1 MIKMKF
7 VSIWDTTTGKRT
19 LLKSGDRE
27 TWKKLSSEEK
37 YWVRYLS
44 TLQNQEMYSKVKKI
58 ERTLTTNNRKYIPVY
73 IRVEDK

>member
-7 VSIWDTTTGKRT
+7 VSIWNTTTGERT

-44 TLQNQEMYSKVKKI
+44 NLQNEEMYSKVKKI

-73 IRVEDK
+73 KRVEDK